1 MNNLEKLK
9 QTILDTA
16 KKIDAD
22 ILKQDLESLAQAIIN
37 RFDLSERPPR
47 EYWICPRCLVLY
59 LHKPNFPCTC
69 GNLTSI
75 DHILLREVK
84 S

>member
-22 ILKQDLESLAQAIIN
+22 ILKQDLESMANAIVN
-37 RFDLSERPPR
+37 RFNLIEKEPR

-59 LHKPNFPCTC
+59 LHQPILPCTC
-69 GNLTSI
+69 NNLTSV
-75 DHILLREVK
+75 DCILLREVR
-84 S
+84 